1 LRYLP
6 KSDIE
11 RRQMLD
17 TIGASALEDLYAH
30 LPEDVR
36 FDGTLNIPSG
46 KSEYEIV
53 EYFRERG
60 RENVAAHANF
70 LGAGVYHHYRPVL
83 LDAVVSRGEFLT
95 SYTPYQA
102 EISQGTLTAIFEF
115 QTMICQLTGMD
126 VANASM
132 YDGSTAVPEAAMMAV
147 RITGR
152 DGIAV
157 ARTVHPEYREVL
169 GSYTRHQSTSVTEFE
184 YDPESGQVDLESLE
198 QALTDNTA
206 AVIIQSPNFLGVVE
220 GAKEIAEMA
229 HAKGALLVYVFTEAV
244 SLGLLEPPRDAD
256 IVAGELQSF
265 AIAPSYGGP
274 FAGILACKG
283 KYVRQLPGRLVGE
296 TKDSNG
302 NRAFCLTLATREQHI
317 RREKATSNICTNQA
331 LIALMATVFMALYG
345 KQGLRELAEQNLAKA
360 HYLGE
365 RLWRRFK
372 GPYFNEF
379 VAATGVQSPEEINRR
394 LLGSQIVGGLALDR
408 FYPELRNSVLLCCT
422 EMSRR
427 ADMDAVAEAFGA

>member
-1 LRYLP
+1 
-6 KSDIE
+6 
-11 RRQMLD
+11 MLD
-17 TIGASALEDLYAH
+17 TIGVSSLEDLYKH

-36 FDGTLNIPSG
+36 FPGALNIPAG

-53 EYFRERG
+53 DYFAARG
-60 RENVAAHANF
+60 RENAASRANF

-83 LDAVVSRGEFLT
+83 VDAIVSRGEFLT

-115 QTMICQLTGMD
+115 QTMLCQLTGMD

-132 YDGSTAVPEAAMMAV
+132 YDGSTAVPEAAMMAM

-157 ARTVHPEYREVL
+157 ARTVHPEYRQVL
-169 GSYTRHQSTSVTEFE
+169 GTYTRHQSTLVKEFE
-184 YDPESGQVDLESLE
+184 YDPESGQVDIASLE
-198 QALTDNTA
+198 QALSDTTA
-206 AVIIQSPNFLGVVE
+206 AVIIQSPNFFGIVE
-220 GAKEIAEMA
+220 NAKEIAEIA
-229 HAKGALLVYVFTEAV
+229 HAKGALLIFVFAEAV

-265 AIAPSYGGP
+265 AIAPSNGGP
-274 FAGILACKG
+274 FAGVLACKD
-283 KYVRQLPGRLVGE
+283 KFVRQLPGRLVGE
-296 TKDSNG
+296 TKDANG

-331 LIALMATVFMALYG
+331 LIALMATVFMSLYG

-365 RLWRRFK
+365 KLWRRFR

-379 VAATGVQSPEEINRR
+379 VALTGVQSTEEINQR
-394 LLGSQIVGGLALDR
+394 LLGFQIIGGLPLER
-408 FYPELRNSVLLCCT
+408 FYPELGKSMLLCCT

>member
-1 LRYLP
+1 MRF
-6 KSDIE
+6 
-11 RRQMLD
+11 Q
-17 TIGASALEDLYAH
+17 GA
-30 LPEDVR
+30 
-36 FDGTLNIPSG
+36 LNIPAG
-46 KSEYEIV
+46 QSEYEIV
-53 EYFRERG
+53 DYFSARG
-60 RENVAAHANF
+60 RENANAHANF

-83 LDAVVSRGEFLT
+83 VDAVVSRGEFLT

-132 YDGSTAVPEAAMMAV
+132 YDGSTAVPEAAMMAM

-169 GSYTRHQSTSVTEFE
+169 GTYTRHQSTSVKEFE
-184 YDPESGQVDLESLE
+184 YDPESGQVDVESLE
-198 QALTDNTA
+198 QVLDETTA
-206 AVIIQSPNFLGVVE
+206 AVIIQSPNFFGVVE
-220 GAKEIAEMA
+220 NARQIAEMA
-229 HAKGALLVYVFTEAV
+229 HAKGALLVFVFTEAV

-274 FAGILACKG
+274 FAGILACKE

-296 TKDSNG
+296 TKDANG

-365 RLWRRFK
+365 RLWRRFN

-379 VAATGVQSPEEINRR
+379 VAATGVQSAEEINRR
-394 LLGSQIVGGLALDR
+394 LLEFSNRRRAAARSFLSRA
-408 FYPELRNSVLLCCT
+408 RNSVLLCCT

>member
-1 LRYLP
+1 
-6 KSDIE
+6 
-11 RRQMLD
+11 MLD

-36 FDGTLNIPSG
+36 FRGALNIPSG

-53 EYFRERG
+53 DYFRQRG
-60 RENVAAHANF
+60 RENANEHANF

-83 LDAVVSRGEFLT
+83 VDAIVSRGEFLT

-132 YDGSTAVPEAAMMAV
+132 YDGSTAVPEAAMMAM
-147 RITGR
+147 RLTGR
-152 DGIAV
+152 EGIAV

-169 GSYTRHQSTSVTEFE
+169 GTYTRHQGVPVKEFE
-184 YDPESGQVDLESLE
+184 YDPETGQVDVASLE
-198 QALTDNTA
+198 QILDQTTA
-206 AVIIQSPNFLGVVE
+206 AVIIQSPNFFGVVE
-220 GAKEIAEMA
+220 NAKQIAEMA
-229 HAKGALLVYVFTEAV
+229 HAKGALLVFVFTEAV

-274 FAGILACKG
+274 FAGILACQE

-331 LIALMATVFMALYG
+331 LMALMATVFMALYG

-365 RLWRRFK
+365 RLWRRFN
-372 GPYFNEF
+372 GAYFNEF

-394 LLGSQIVGGLALDR
+394 LLSFQIVGGLPLDR

-422 EMSRR
+422 EMASRP
-427 ADMDAVAEAFGA
+427 DMDAVAEAFGA